1 MGKNIST
8 GVVSFRLTH
17 EEIAA
22 LMRIAQARDIKVNAM
37 LSNMMSKRIKQIRQE
52 EDW

>member
-1 MGKNIST
+1 MGENKST

-22 LMRIAQARDIKVNAM
+22 LRKMAAMRDIKVNAM
-37 LSNMMSKRIKQIRQE
+37 LSRMMSRRIKEIRAE
-52 EDW
+52 EGW